1 MREGEC
7 VSVVTGARA
16 QDYDHRQG
24 CFGSK
29 KSWVYKV
36 RRSLRQPGF
45 KT

>member
-1 MREGEC
+1 MLRTTTIDEA
-7 VSVVTGARA
+7 V
-16 QDYDHRQG
+16 
-24 CFGSK
+24 FGSK